1 MTNIDNAA
9 YLAKLLQAQMA
20 NGLHRKTKQEDAG
33 GTGTTSRRST
43 PQTLLPSK
51 AEDMGSVPAE
61 VLAQIEALSR
71 TDEQLNRKAF
81 RVFLQ
86 ATLAQQ
92 LGVADPGES
101 SFGKLVDEV
110 LGTMEADAEL
120 SGALLTAGR
129 RLVQL
134 ASGR

>member
-1 MTNIDNAA
+1 MTNIDAA

-33 GTGTTSRRST
+33 GTGVTSRKSA
-43 PQTLLPSK
+43 PQTSLPSK
-51 AEDMGSVPAE
+51 AEDVGSVPAE
-61 VLAQIEALSR
+61 VLTQIEALSS
-71 TDEQLNRKAF
+71 TDEQLHRKAF